1 MATISSLDPI
11 LAISAPSVTLDD
23 YATQALKEVEL
34 YYETTFYKDKFS
46 HDQTA
51 ASSVDDAKRKIIE
64 QSLTGVVSQVTD
76 NLNDAS
82 LDDVVQ
88 LLLSSTNIYAG
99 VIYLAYREDSID
111 EDSMYNAVLR
121 YVQEDPQTRF
131 YGQMFGLVCRDKHI
145 TFIDKDDNKWKI
157 LDDLIEESGLPIAS
171 GEVEDAVEE
180 ILDTINERGLLSYYL
195 DDFIDRQKDIID
207 STHFT
212 DTIKKKMLDRLVE
225 LDVKIDEVIYGAN
238 NEYYDKYFILVYDE
252 AQTGT
257 SDSEDPIDLI
267 YASKDFTNTW
277 DFSVNRFESIE
288 TEGITKNNILA
299 AGALDYIYCVGEV
312 MRVFDVANALVLRW
326 ASGLL
331 DIPDGETASALYRF
345 HKRRSERSTPEERA
359 MLYKRVLNKGNGQ
372 VLSRMAVNTEFTT
385 LWEQLLTEVMQYIH
399 KTERKAYWSSWQD
412 SGVSNSRIYQ
422 VTEDLQY
429 NLSDYMTGMA
439 HLQVTED
446 YNHLQEA
453 IEIVNSEDV
462 RSYYGGKRQSLWN
475 TIERI
480 AKEEF
485 GQAPNTDTI
494 KTLAVD
500 GNKIFEWIANF
511 KASSVKSSQFEQL
524 LSSVQAWVLARE
536 TLNGKPYKQSPR
548 ALPSVPPHNGA
559 GMGNGGANFIA
570 YDIKE
575 GDFDENETEFDDF
588 ATSGVGS
595 NEEFDRW

>member
-1 MATISSLDPI
+1 MATTSSVDAI

-23 YATQALKEVEL
+23 YATQALEAVES
-34 YYETTFYKDKFS
+34 YYETTFYEDYKKTDP
-46 HDQTA
+46 TA
-51 ASSVDDAKRKIIE
+51 ASSVDDAKQTIISG
-64 QSLTGVVSQVTD
+64 SLTGVVSQVTD

-88 LLLSSTNIYAG
+88 LLLSSTTIYTG
-99 VIYLAYREDSID
+99 VIYLACLEKSID

-121 YVQEDPQTRF
+121 YVQEGPQTRF
-131 YGQMFGLVCRDKHI
+131 YGQMFGLVCLDKHI
-145 TFIDKDDNKWKI
+145 TSIKETDHKWQI
-157 LDDLIEESGLPIAS
+157 LDGLVEESGLPIAS
-171 GEVEDAVEE
+171 GEVEPAVEE
-180 ILDTINERGLLSYYL
+180 ILDTINERGELSYYL
-195 DDFIDRQKDIID
+195 DKYIDERTNID
-207 STHFT
+207 SSKFT
-212 DTIKKKMLDRLVE
+212 DSIKDKMLDHLVE
-225 LDVKIDEVIYGAN
+225 LDLTIDEAKYTNGD
-238 NEYYDKYFILVYDE
+238 YDEYFILAYND

-267 YASKDFTNTW
+267 YASKDFENTW
-277 DFSVNRFESIE
+277 DFSVDRFESIE
-288 TEGITKNNILA
+288 TEGITINNILA

-372 VLSRMAVNTEFTT
+372 VLSRMAVNTDFTT
-385 LWEQLLTEVMQYIH
+385 LWEQLVAEVMKYIH

-453 IEIVNSEDV
+453 MEIVNSEDV

-485 GQAPNTDTI
+485 GQAPNTETI

-548 ALPSVPPHNGA
+548 ALPSIPPRNGP

-575 GDFDENETEFDDF
+575 GDFDDDEAEFDDF

-595 NEEFDRW
+595 NDGSDSEHW